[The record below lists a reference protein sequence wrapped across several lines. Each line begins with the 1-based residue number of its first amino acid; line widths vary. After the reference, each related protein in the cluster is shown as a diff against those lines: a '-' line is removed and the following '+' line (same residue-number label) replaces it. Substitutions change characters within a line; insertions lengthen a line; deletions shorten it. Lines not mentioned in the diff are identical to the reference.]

1 MLSSFFPTSTWLAVC
16 LVLLTVPT
24 TAQEKKCEYPKIL
37 SALKA
42 NYANGSDLFCNELLA
57 SVSVVGT
64 LREDP
69 TYVFYITE
77 TDTKS
82 TDTVYKYAATTTK
95 ERITSTSYQSQK
107 RTPSSFVKPLPSY
120 VQQYPTPSVSKACS
134 CYVGP
139 GATYT
144 QNRVCEQASTT
155 RRVSTTLTETVGVP
169 GATTV
174 TFTETST
181 KTKLKYATAPY
192 PSTCPDADGV
202 CIVTSM

>member
-1 MLSSFFPTSTWLAVC
+1 VC
-16 LVLLTVPT
+16 LFLLTVPV
-24 TAQEKKCEYPKIL
+24 TALDKKCEYPKIL

-42 NYANGSDLFCNELLA
+42 NYENGSDLFCNELLA
-57 SVSVVGT
+57 TVSTVGT
-64 LREDP
+64 LREDY
-69 TYVFYITE
+69 TYVFYTTF

-82 TDTVYKYAATTTK
+82 TDVVYKYTATTTK
-95 ERITSTSYQSQK
+95 ERVTSTSYESQK

-144 QNRVCEQASTT
+144 QYRNCEQASTT

-169 GATTV
+169 GAETV
-174 TFTETST
+174 TYTGTST
-181 KTKLKYATAPY
+181 KTKLKHTTAPY
-192 PSTCPDADGV
+192 PSTCPDADQV
-202 CIVTSM
+202 CIVTAM